1 MKIDFWVNKKINERL
16 DITLNSRFR
25 TRTTDSSYEWVKDLK
40 SFKQIQLWCKIK
52 WAFTYD
58 NY

>member
-1 MKIDFWVNKKINERL
+1 M
-16 DITLNSRFR
+16 DITLSSRFR
-25 TRTTDSSYEWVKDLK
+25 ARNTDSSYEWVKDLK

-58 NY
+58 KY